1 MTGNHV
7 YPYGYRGF
15 ESLPL
20 RQKYYEV
27 VMPHP
32 IRITVGD
39 IELDAE
45 LNDSQTAGK
54 IREVLPLECSFNTW
68 GDEIYFAIP
77 VQAGPEDACETVA
90 LNDLGY
96 WPPGHAFCIFYGQT
110 PASHGDEIRPASPVN
125 IIGRVLGDATVLKSV
140 SGVRN
145 IVVEAV

>member
-15 ESLPL
+15 ESHPL
-20 RQKYYEV
+20 RQKYHEV

-54 IREVLPLECSFNTW
+54 IREV
-68 GDEIYFAIP
+68 FA
-77 VQAGPEDACETVA
+77 AGLFV
-90 LNDLGY
+90 
-96 WPPGHAFCIFYGQT
+96 
-110 PASHGDEIRPASPVN
+110 
-125 IIGRVLGDATVLKSV
+125 
-140 SGVRN
+140 
-145 IVVEAV
+145 